1 MLGTTLTRSVLRTA
15 RTAVPAGVRAKHT
28 LPDLPYDF
36 GALEPFISAE
46 IMEVHHNKHHNTYV
60 TNLNVAEEK
69 LQDAVA
75 KNDIASTL
83 ALQGALKFNGGGHI
97 NHSLFW
103 KNLAPAGKGGGELPE
118 GGPLSKAISKDF
130 GSLDQLQGK
139 FNAALAG
146 IQGSGWGWLGY
157 NKASGELEIVTTA
170 NQDPLLTHVPL
181 VGIDAWE
188 HAYYLQY
195 KNVKADYFKAIW
207 YVFPM
212 KLVEAKFAD
221 WSTGMWSTGRRLRL
235 ALLPPELHSP
245 ARRPTFRGETML
257 TRASMPPS
265 LHPHDNVPFHSSH
278 DSEWQ
283 ETERNL
289 VRADIN

>member
-1 MLGTTLTRSVLRTA
+1 MIGTTLSRTALRAA
-15 RTAVPAGVRAKHT
+15 RTAVPAGVRAKHS

-36 GALEPFISAE
+36 GALEPFISAD
-46 IMEVHHNKHHNTYV
+46 IMQTHHQKHHQTYV
-60 TNLNVAEEK
+60 TNLNAAEEK

-75 KNDIASTL
+75 KQDIASTI

-103 KNLAPAGKGGGELPE
+103 KNLAPASQGGGELPN
-118 GGPLSKAISKDF
+118 GKLSAAIEKDF
-130 GSLDQLQGK
+130 GSLEKLQSQ

-157 NKASGELEIVTTA
+157 NKGTGELEIATTA
-170 NQDPLLTHVPL
+170 NQDPLLSLVPL

-207 YVFPM
+207 YVIAFCCIC
-212 KLVEAKFAD
+212 
-221 WSTGMWSTGRRLRL
+221 S
-235 ALLPPELHSP
+235 
-245 ARRPTFRGETML
+245 
-257 TRASMPPS
+257 
-265 LHPHDNVPFHSSH
+265 
-278 DSEWQ
+278 
-283 ETERNL
+283 
-289 VRADIN
+289 